1 MIKYSKKGKGTKM
14 KNKEIQEEIIVDYV
28 AKERAKSSV
37 LNAFLAWGIAI
48 SYMAYTFCSIMT
60 EFSGK
65 GKQLSEAN
73 SCGLFL
79 MLFFMIGVPVAFI
92 YASFPYEGIGKKIE
106 AARKFLLEAGQ
117 EASKENINLLMNR
130 YYKGY
135 YEEKWQD
142 IEDMLYE
149 NRKVFSAENIKLVS
163 GNISENSK
171 EAIPV
176 K

>member
-1 MIKYSKKGKGTKM
+1 ME
-14 KNKEIQEEIIVDYV
+14 NKEVPEEIMVDYV
-28 AKERAKSSV
+28 AKESTQSSI

-171 EAIPV
+171 EVLPV